1 MEFIQLHYFQTVA
14 RLEHMTKAAEELQIA
29 QPSLSKTIARLENDL
44 GVHLFDRKGR
54 QIRLNPFGK
63 AFLARV
69 ERAFM
74 ELNEGKRELNDLAG
88 LHEGT
93 VTLAVTIPRILPEL
107 LGAFLTQFPHVRLRQ
122 LIEST
127 SSMRRLLEN
136 GEIDLCISSIPIEG
150 SDIEWKP
157 LMTEEIFLLAP
168 PEHRLADR
176 DAISLSEVKDEPFIS
191 MNEGYGFRNLTDAFC
206 REAGFTPNIAFE
218 GDEPNIIGSLVRKGL
233 GVAFV
238 PALSLPDTTVPSP
251 VRLRITSPACHRTI
265 GMAWSKSRYLSQAAG
280 RFQQFIVDY
289 FAKLNCITESIHP
302 EEVV

>member
-1 MEFIQLHYFQTVA
+1 LELLQLHYFQTVA
-14 RLEHMTKAAEELQIA
+14 RLEHMTKAAEELLIA
-29 QPSLSKTIARLENDL
+29 QPSLSKTIARLEEDL
-44 GVHLFDRKGR
+44 GVPLFDRIGR
-54 QIRLNPFGK
+54 QIRLNPFGQ

-74 ELNEGKRELNDLAG
+74 ELNEGRRELQDLAG

-93 VTLAVTIPRILPEL
+93 ITLAVSIPRILPDL
-107 LGAFLTQFPHVRLRQ
+107 LGAFLTQYPRVRLRQ

-127 SSMRRLLEN
+127 SSMRHRLEN

-150 SDIEWKP
+150 PGIVWRP

-168 PEHRLADR
+168 PGHRLAGR
-176 DAISLSEVKDEPFIS
+176 NAIPLAEVKDEPFIS

-218 GDEPNIIGSLVRKGL
+218 GDEPNIIGSLVRKGF
-233 GVAFV
+233 GIAFV
-238 PALSLPDTTVPSP
+238 PALSIPDVSVPSP
-251 VRLRITSPACHRTI
+251 VLLRITSPTCQRNI
-265 GMAWSKSRYLSQAAG
+265 GMAWSNRRYLSLAAQ

-289 FAKLNCITESIHP
+289 FAKLSSIP
-302 EEVV
+302 SPLAQSR

>member
-1 MEFIQLHYFQTVA
+1 LEFLQLHYFQTVA
-14 RLEHMTKAAEELQIA
+14 RLEHMTKAAEELLIA
-29 QPSLSKTIARLENDL
+29 QPSLSKTIARLEEDL
-44 GVHLFDRKGR
+44 GVPLFDRNGR
-54 QIRLNPFGK
+54 RIRLNPFGQ

-74 ELNEGKRELNDLAG
+74 ELNEGRRELQDLAG

-93 VTLAVTIPRILPEL
+93 ITFAVSIPRILPDL
-107 LGAFLTQFPHVRLRQ
+107 LGAFLTLYPHVRLRQ

-127 SSMRRLLEN
+127 SSMRRRLEN

-150 SDIEWKP
+150 QGIEWKP

-168 PEHRLADR
+168 PGHRLAGR
-176 DAISLSEVKDEPFIS
+176 DVISLAEVKDEPFIS

-206 REAGFTPNIAFE
+206 REAGFTPNISFE

-238 PALSLPDTTVPSP
+238 PALSVPDVSDPSP
-251 VRLRITSPACHRTI
+251 VLLRITSPACQRNI
-265 GMAWSKSRYLSQAAG
+265 GMAWSNRRYLSLAAQ

-289 FAKLNCITESIHP
+289 FAKLSS
-302 EEVV
+302 